1 MSSTNPYQP
10 ALDILQQA
18 AENEINTHR
27 FYLDA
32 AGRTDDPRGQE
43 MYRFL
48 ADEETLHLRIVQ
60 RQIDALTE
68 GQGWIASSEVQPGPF
83 EDLQTLFRV
92 PREKL
97 RQRIRPGDSDLDA
110 LIVALEMEDA
120 SFRVYSQA
128 LKETGD
134 PAGRQIL
141 GYLARAEQN
150 HFNLVMQNYE
160 SLLHRQHWQGL
171 TSEGGITS

>member
-1 MSSTNPYQP
+1 MSSANPYQY

-18 AENEINTHR
+18 AEKEQDARR

-32 AGRTDDPRGQE
+32 AGQTGDPRGQE

-48 ADEETLHLRIVQ
+48 ADEEAIHLRVVQ
-60 RQIDALTE
+60 IQIKALSE
-68 GQGWIASSEVQPGPF
+68 GQGWIASPEVQPTAFQPIP
-83 EDLQTLFRV
+83 TLFQS

-97 RQRIRPGDSDLDA
+97 RERIRPDDRDLDA
-110 LIVALEMEDA
+110 LIVALEIEDL
-120 SFRVYSQA
+120 SFKGYSQA
-128 LKETGD
+128 HEQTSD
-134 PAGRQIL
+134 PLGKQIL

-160 SLLHRQHWQGL
+160 SLLYQQHWQGL
-171 TSEGGITS
+171 PSEGR